1 MVKRQTKTSLA
12 FCLFLLLLFMPGRT
26 AAAPERVVDLAD
38 VFSDE
43 HVSQLAGEADQLG
56 QAYGMDIV
64 IVPTADAQG
73 KSARDFADDFFD
85 EQGYGVGADY
95 SGILFLID
103 YDNREAYISTSGQGI
118 RYLTDQRIEAVLD
131 AVYTGLSADN
141 PYAAAGAFLDTT
153 GSYLAAGIPSDQYT
167 EDEGGPNRI
176 TWGEGIRYLT
186 DQRIEAVLDAAYSG
200 LSADNPYDAA
210 RAFLATT
217 SSYLAD
223 GIPSDQYTEDESGP
237 NRVTWGEGILG
248 ALMSGASGL
257 GFFARTKQ
265 KYKGKS
271 QQPVFE
277 FRRNSIANLGIVQD
291 QMVKSFITTRIR
303 PTQPV
308 NRTGFGSGGRS
319 TVHRSSSGRT
329 HGGGGRKF

>member
-1 MVKRQTKTSLA
+1 MVKRQTKRTLA
-12 FCLFLLLLFMPGRT
+12 LGLLLLLLLVPARP
-26 AAAPERVVDLAD
+26 AAALDRVVDLAG
-38 VFSDE
+38 VFSAE
-43 HVSQLAGEADQLG
+43 EISQLAAEADQLG
-56 QAYGMDIV
+56 QSYGMDIV
-64 IVPTADAQG
+64 IVTTADAQG

-141 PYAAAGAFLDTT
+141 PYASAGAFLDTT

-176 TWGEGIRYLT
+176 TWGEGI
-186 DQRIEAVLDAAYSG
+186 
-200 LSADNPYDAA
+200 
-210 RAFLATT
+210 
-217 SSYLAD
+217 
-223 GIPSDQYTEDESGP
+223 
-237 NRVTWGEGILG
+237 LG
-248 ALMSGASGL
+248 TLLSGASGV

-265 KYKGKS
+265 KYRGKS
-271 QQPVFE
+271 QQMVFE
-277 FRRNSIANLGIVQD
+277 FRRNSLANLGIVQD
-291 QMVKSFITTRIR
+291 QMVKSYITTRIR

-308 NRTGFGSGGRS
+308 NRSGFGSSGRS

>member
-43 HVSQLAGEADQLG
+43 QVSQLAGEADQLG

-64 IVPTADAQG
+64 IVTTADAQG

-103 YDNREAYISTSGQGI
+103 YDNREAYISTSG
-118 RYLTDQRIEAVLD
+118 
-131 AVYTGLSADN
+131 
-141 PYAAAGAFLDTT
+141 
-153 GSYLAAGIPSDQYT
+153 
-167 EDEGGPNRI
+167 
-176 TWGEGIRYLT
+176 EGIRYLT
-186 DQRIEAVLDAAYSG
+186 DQRIESVLDAAYSG